1 MSITSQISP
10 FLTSMGLSF
19 NKVAIIIC
27 LQDAAALQAPPYQNI
42 RHTVRQ
48 GSCCALNY
56 SFFPIKSNISFEVIV
71 RTPFACSIAKNFL
84 KGNPMKVRLH
94 KLLAAAGIASLR
106 SAEKM
111 IAAGRVTVN
120 GEVVAQQ
127 GASANPD
134 DIIAVDGKPIAITPN
149 EKIYIMLHKPQGVVT
164 TVTDPFNRPTVMD
177 CVKEFSDGGKARLF
191 PVGRLD
197 FNTSGLL
204 LLTNDGDWANALIHP
219 KHEVRKTYIAT
230 IKGIPTEEA
239 LQSFRQGIKLD
250 GRLTAP
256 CEIESVHFE
265 KKPFPKS
272 SKPPVTKVSITIK
285 EGRNRQVR
293 KMCEAI
299 GHPVITLKRV
309 EVGGIQLG
317 DLPRGKWRHLTQQEV
332 KKCLEAK

>member
-1 MSITSQISP
+1 
-10 FLTSMGLSF
+10 
-19 NKVAIIIC
+19 
-27 LQDAAALQAPPYQNI
+27 
-42 RHTVRQ
+42 
-48 GSCCALNY
+48 
-56 SFFPIKSNISFEVIV
+56 
-71 RTPFACSIAKNFL
+71 
-84 KGNPMKVRLH
+84 MKVRLH

-120 GEVVAQQ
+120 GEVVTQQ
-127 GASANPD
+127 GASAKPD
-134 DIIAVDGKPIAITPN
+134 DIIAVDGKPINTAPD
-149 EKIYIMLHKPQGVVT
+149 EKIYIMLHKPTGVVT

-230 IKGIPTEEA
+230 IKGIPTEET
-239 LQSFRQGIKLD
+239 LQRFRQGIKLD

-256 CEIESVHFE
+256 CEIAL
-265 KKPFPKS
+265 KKPSPKS
-272 SKPPVTKVSITIK
+272 SKTQVSITIK

-317 DLPRGKWRHLTQQEV
+317 DLPRGKWRHLTEQEV
-332 KKCLEAK
+332 KICLEAK